1 MINADVQQHNETLIY
16 VRFSDPN
23 EDFGSKPYFTVDS
36 MAEVKRR
43 LYVRNRAYILDTLTS
58 WLNQRLH
65 ALPASQKQITT
76 CLAWMDEMR
85 KCSFFHVC
93 EFILVRRPIFE
104 SIAPNQ
110 SSKFYDHYLTA
121 IVPIL
126 DFCSQD
132 HE

>member
-1 MINADVQQHNETLIY
+1 MINADIQKHNETLIY

-23 EDFGSKPYFTVDS
+23 EEFGTKPYFTVDS

-43 LYVRNRAYILDTLTS
+43 LYVRNRAYILDTLTA

-65 ALPASQKQITT
+65 ALPASEKQIKA
-76 CLAWMDEMR
+76 CLAWVHEVR
-85 KCSFFHVC
+85 QCSFFHVC
-93 EFILVRRPIFE
+93 DFIQVRRPVFE

-110 SSKFYDHYLTA
+110 SSKFYDHYQKA

-126 DFCSQD
+126 DFCDQD